1 MIAFPNGLLNK
12 ATLTSNRHVGKIG
25 VFLTADFRP
34 PCRTFVAPNIFTMPY
49 PEQLCA
55 PMRQELTAVGFTE
68 LKDAQQVE
76 QVFTGQTGTALLV
89 VNSVCGCAAGAA
101 RPGVRLALSKSS
113 ANPEHLLTVFAGQD
127 VEATAQVRKHLAPY
141 PPSSPCIALLR
152 DGKVVHML
160 ERHHIEGHS
169 ADMIAENLIA
179 AIDTYCAVKA

>member
-1 MIAFPNGLLNK
+1 MAFPNGLLNK
-12 ATLTSNRHVGKIG
+12 ATLDPSRYAGKIG
-25 VFLTADFRP
+25 VFLTSVFRP
-34 PCRTFVAPNIFTMPY
+34 ACRTFVALNNIHMPY

-76 QVFTGQTGTALLV
+76 QVFSGQSGTALLV

-113 ANPEHLLTVFAGQD
+113 ARPDHLLTVFAGQD
-127 VEATAQVRKHLAPY
+127 VEATSQARKHLAPY

-169 ADMIAENLIA
+169 ADMIAENLTA
-179 AIDTYCAVKA
+179 AIDAYCAVKA

>member
-1 MIAFPNGLLNK
+1 
-12 ATLTSNRHVGKIG
+12 
-25 VFLTADFRP
+25 
-34 PCRTFVAPNIFTMPY
+34 MPY

-76 QVFTGQTGTALLV
+76 QVFSGQSGTALLV

-113 ANPEHLLTVFAGQD
+113 ARPDHLLTVFAGQD
-127 VEATAQVRKHLAPY
+127 VEATSQARKHLAPY

-169 ADMIAENLIA
+169 ADMIAENLTA
-179 AIDTYCAVKA
+179 AIDAYCAVKA